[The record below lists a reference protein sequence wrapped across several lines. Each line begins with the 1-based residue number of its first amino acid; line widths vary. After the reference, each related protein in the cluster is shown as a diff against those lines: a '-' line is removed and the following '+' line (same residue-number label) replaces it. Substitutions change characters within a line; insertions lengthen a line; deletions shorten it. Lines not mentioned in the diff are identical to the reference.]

1 MSEDSKK
8 SSGWA
13 TIIAEKM
20 SPKAIYLVLGAI
32 VIFVAALFITSI
44 ATHREITFYPPS
56 IGADKEIARQITAL
70 RSSIDVLQMNE
81 LAHRDKLL
89 AEVQRTREV
98 LIQESSSIVGAPGPA
113 MTANNAAEVA
123 LSDENEI
130 FLKKI
135 SNISDQLQKLTDK
148 LN

>member
-1 MSEDSKK
+1 
-8 SSGWA
+8 
-13 TIIAEKM
+13 
-20 SPKAIYLVLGAI
+20 
-32 VIFVAALFITSI
+32 
-44 ATHREITFYPPS
+44 
-56 IGADKEIARQITAL
+56 
-70 RSSIDVLQMNE
+70 
-81 LAHRDKLL
+81 
-89 AEVQRTREV
+89 
-98 LIQESSSIVGAPGPA
+98 